1 MNFKHPTIQPTNQGQ
16 NTYEEH
22 AWNCKETQ
30 LTTMKH
36 RQTTN
41 QTTNQDKQINF
52 KTRNGK
58 QGNTWNTMEQQC
70 HTSSKQPTNQPTK
83 QAMKGNENDEENGNS
98 HKNKTTTKKHK
109 QTTNQPTNQPHF
121 IQQQKVFDN
130 TICVDPNAPRSSH
143 ISARLPANSA
153 CPFGL
158 ANP

>member
-52 KTRNGK
+52 KTTNGK

-109 QTTNQPTNQPHF
+109 QTTNQPTNRILYNNKKCLTTQSVLTQMPP
-121 IQQQKVFDN
+121 VPV
-130 TICVDPNAPRSSH
+130 TSP
-143 ISARLPANSA
+143 
-153 CPFGL
+153 PFFL
-158 ANP
+158 LTAHAHSI